1 MLLSQGASGGKS
13 CVAQICAKYKLK
25 VNGEDGPVI
34 FLCKEGGKDSISI
47 SNLTLFTLKMVWL
60 QFYVLSTLEL
70 VNTVNGLDLIG
81 WSSGKAKESQVVKGH
96 LRLKLRAFIGWST
109 NCLNVDFQAVM
120 IHTCQVFVSKSLKS
134 IK

>member
-1 MLLSQGASGGKS
+1 MMIELNDSGEWLTHHTTGK
-13 CVAQICAKYKLK
+13 KYKLK

-70 VNTVNGLDLIG
+70 L
-81 WSSGKAKESQVVKGH
+81 VVY
-96 LRLKLRAFIGWST
+96 LMVRYFL
-109 NCLNVDFQAVM
+109 CM
-120 IHTCQVFVSKSLKS
+120 
-134 IK
+134 